1 MTQNSSKIQ
10 GKFYPLQ
17 HEEWLYACRELT
29 QAQRDVL
36 DDRIHLFGR
45 SDLAK
50 LALAQ
55 ATCLEF
61 RITVTF
67 EEVRP

>member
-1 MTQNSSKIQ
+1 MTQSTTKIQ
-10 GKFYPLQ
+10 GESYPLQ
-17 HEEWLYACRELT
+17 QEEWLHACRELT

-36 DDRIHLFGR
+36 DERIHLF
-45 SDLAK
+45 SHPNLAK

-61 RITVTF
+61 GITVTF
-67 EEVRP
+67 EEV